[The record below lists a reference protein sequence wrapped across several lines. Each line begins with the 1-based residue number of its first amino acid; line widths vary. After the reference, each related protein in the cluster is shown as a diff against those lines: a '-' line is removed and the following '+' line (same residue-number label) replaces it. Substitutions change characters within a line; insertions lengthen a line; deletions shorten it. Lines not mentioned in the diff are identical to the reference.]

1 MKRSDAGKKG
11 PNEFVSFTPR
21 GELFHFL
28 KEQWGN
34 LFGAKY
40 DVLLYDLTSTYFES
54 DPLAAGSDSKTC
66 PHENGETFWIQPW
79 QTFGLRSSGCGIGV
93 DAGRFSRGLRSICR

>member
-66 PHENGETFWIQPW
+66 PHENGDSGIKE
-79 QTFGLRSSGCGIGV
+79 RSRARLW
-93 DAGRFSRGLRSICR
+93 AGSYLSAKSSRICE

>member
-66 PHENGETFWIQPW
+66 PHENGERREVCNRIIEWNSKPVL
-79 QTFGLRSSGCGIGV
+79 GLVIKP
-93 DAGRFSRGLRSICR
+93 

>member
-66 PHENGETFWIQPW
+66 PHENGETFWI
-79 QTFGLRSSGCGIGV
+79 
-93 DAGRFSRGLRSICR
+93 